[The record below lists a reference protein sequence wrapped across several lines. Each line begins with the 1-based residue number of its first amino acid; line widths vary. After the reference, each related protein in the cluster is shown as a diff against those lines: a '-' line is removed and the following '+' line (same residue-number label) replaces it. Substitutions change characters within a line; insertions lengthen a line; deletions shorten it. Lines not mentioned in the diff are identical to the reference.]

1 MSFLPSALLLLALCA
16 PLGASKGGEG
26 HTRASLRLEA
36 PAVSPGVT
44 FWAAVRLEMDPGWH
58 TYWKDPG
65 DSGMATKIQWRL
77 PSGFI
82 AGEIHWPR
90 PEVISLPPL
99 TDYGYHGEAVLLVP
113 ITAPERIETSSVVIG
128 ARVDWLECQEVC
140 VPGKADLSVE
150 LPVLPAPSPPSAE
163 TARFFAAVRS
173 KIPPPEEDPYAFA
186 RKRTALSAPWALLL
200 AFIGGLLLNLMPC
213 VLPVLSIKVLGFLK
227 DAGAAG
233 RKNAWLYAAGVIVSF
248 WILSGALLT
257 LRAAGQPLGWG
268 FQLQSPGFVTVL
280 ILLFFILG
288 LNLLGIFEVG
298 TSLVG
303 LAAHGNRTG
312 SPAAFLSGALA
323 VLVATPCTAPFMG
336 PAIGYAVTQPP
347 VQSLAV
353 FTSLGI
359 GLALPY
365 VALAHFPT
373 ALRWVPRPGPW
384 MGTFKQ
390 FMAFL
395 FFGTSLWLLW
405 VLGLQGG
412 INTLMRVLVGLWV
425 LGVAAW
431 VYGPLR
437 EGASDSRR
445 KKGTFAALFLLA
457 LGLIAAF
464 PGKSVPTIP
473 WEPYSETRLTEAR
486 QQGKPAFVD
495 FTAAWCLTCQVN
507 ERTTLSSRAVQKAF
521 QDHAVVPL
529 KADWTNRDPV
539 ITAALER
546 HGRSGV
552 PLYVFY
558 PASGDAVLL
567 PALLKPRDVLS
578 AIKGEQ
584 K

>member
-1 MSFLPSALLLLALCA
+1 MRPALLLLALCA
-16 PLGASKGGEG
+16 PLGAATGVEG
-26 HTRASLRLEA
+26 RTRASLFIEPPSIA
-36 PAVSPGVT
+36 AGQTV
-44 FWAAVRLEMDPGWH
+44 WAAVRLEMDPGWH

-77 PSGFI
+77 PPGFT
-82 AGEIHWPR
+82 AGEIQWPR
-90 PEVISLPPL
+90 PEVIAIPPL

-113 ITAPERIETSSVVIG
+113 LTAPGRLDSSIVTIA
-128 ARVDWLECQEVC
+128 ARVDWLECKEIC
-140 VPGKADLSVE
+140 VPGKAELSVE
-150 LPVLPAPSPPSAE
+150 LPVAAAPAPPTAE
-163 TARFFAAVRS
+163 SARFFAAARS
-173 KIPPPEEDPYAFA
+173 KLPSPGEDPYAFA
-186 RKRTALSAPWALLL
+186 HQPAPISAAGALAL
-200 AFIGGLLLNLMPC
+200 AFLGGLLLNLMPC

-227 DAGAAG
+227 DTGAAG
-233 RKNAWLYAAGVIVSF
+233 RRNAWIYAVGVVVSF
-248 WILSGALLT
+248 WTLAGALLA

-280 ILLFFILG
+280 ILLFFALG
-288 LNLLGIFEVG
+288 LNLLGVFEVG

-303 LAAHGNRTG
+303 LASRVGRGG
-312 SPAAFLSGALA
+312 SLAAFSSGALA

-347 VQSLAV
+347 AQSLAV

-359 GLALPY
+359 GLAFPY
-365 VALAHFPT
+365 VTLAHFPR

-384 MGTFKQ
+384 METLKQ

-395 FFGTSLWLLW
+395 FFGTTLWLLW

-412 INTLMRVLVGLWV
+412 MNTLMRVLVGLWV
-425 LGVAAW
+425 LGIAAW

-437 EGASDSRR
+437 HGAREARR
-445 KKGTFAALFLLA
+445 KSGTAVAAALLVVGIL
-457 LGLIAAF
+457 AAF
-464 PGKSVPTIP
+464 PRNAGDRIA
-473 WEPYSETRLTEAR
+473 WEPYSETRLSEAR
-486 QQGKPAFVD
+486 AQEKRVFVD

-521 QDHAVVPL
+521 NEYAVVLL
-529 KADWTNRDPV
+529 KADWTNRDPA

-558 PASGDAVLL
+558 PSHGEPIIL
-567 PALLKPRDVLS
+567 PALLKPGDVLS
-578 AIKGEQ
+578 AIKGE
-584 K
+584 KI